1 MINTSKAST
10 TSETD
15 KIHEIILLTNDK
27 TNDKVA
33 RSLLKDFEVS
43 YYSDIIE
50 EAILSS
56 VSETSCDVKNIQKE
70 NITGII
76 NKLSKIKTN
85 VDEVLVV
92 ADNTFL
98 EIWEKEINPKDLN
111 DKTTPDYRI
120 ELNSPDLVPR
130 LIRLFNTHKL
140 SHLKARLNT
149 SLLAYTLRGV
159 FYFNCFQVCHGI
171 IKPLKEDSAEKSNLI
186 AKDLFFPILRNGK
199 ISKKSLSE
207 FSENEQNKL
216 PAPANVAY
224 KVLAKKIKRQNRID
238 GAFGWIYNIFAI

>member
-98 EIWEKEINPKDLN
+98 EIWEKELNLKDLN

-120 ELNSPDLVPR
+120 ELNSPDLVPE

-140 SHLKARLNT
+140 PNLKARLNT

-159 FYFNCFQVCHGI
+159 FYFNCFQVSHGV
-171 IKPLKEDSAEKSNLI
+171 IKPLEENAEKSKLT

-199 ISKKSLSE
+199 ISEKPLSE

-216 PAPANVAY
+216 PVPANVTY